1 VRIDARA
8 DIGTNTV
15 ILPGVTIGEGSI
27 VDAGSVVTKDM
38 APFWIVAGS
47 PAKFL
52 KWREG
57 YVAEEDY
64 GNNK

>member
-15 ILPGVTIGEGSI
+15 ILPGVMIGKGSI

-38 APFWIVAGS
+38 APFCIVAGS

-64 GNNK
+64 GNNE